1 MPRTLQFTSNLLKE
15 RNNSINSFRYRIL
28 TKTHPHKHTHTNTPT
43 QTHVWIR
50 YSLTFHN
57 LPFIQCDLF
66 FNKLYQKGWPK
77 QALHELTSVLSL
89 LLLKENTMCNK
100 IVRFYEP
107 VYSKIDIKAVK
118 FLLSLQ
124 GTTWQLISTGKSHS
138 TFVNHTTHGFGQT
151 YYLRKC
157 TEGLKTTFNRRNFNS
172 NESLIVYVDALT
184 IP

>member
-43 QTHVWIR
+43 QTHAWIR

-66 FNKLYQKGWPK
+66 FNKLYQKGWQK

-89 LLLKENTMCNK
+89 LLLKENTVCNK
-100 IVRFYEP
+100 IVRFYEL

-124 GTTWQLISTGKSHS
+124 GTTWQLISTGKSHF